1 MDIQAKAEQLGKLKA
16 DLKALTGAVKLVQ
29 EELLAEGVASD
40 LHTKHG
46 KLAFTVR
53 ENYKV
58 NNQPELIKF
67 MGQKAFNNHA
77 SITKKG
83 VQDAIGSQGVQDAMD
98 KNLIAIKSVSEYFT
112 LK

>member
-1 MDIQAKAEQLGKLKA
+1 MDIQATAERFAEMKLDLKLLTTQIKEVQQELLDDGVATDIETENGKL
-16 DLKALTGAVKLVQ
+16 V
-29 EELLAEGVASD
+29 
-40 LHTKHG
+40 
-46 KLAFTVR
+46 FTVR

-58 NNQPELIKF
+58 NNQP
-67 MGQKAFNNHA
+67 
-77 SITKKG
+77 G